1 MFYNKGKGALF
12 NSTEKENYKGIF
24 TTQKIYIIKG
34 RVQDKKLYDKWTFI
48 TFTNQKRQKGNKN
61 APAVKV
67 NFVFCFQ

>member
-34 RVQDKKLYDKWTFI
+34 RLQDKKI
-48 TFTNQKRQKGNKN
+48 I
-61 APAVKV
+61 
-67 NFVFCFQ
+67 